1 MKGKILLAWSGGKD
15 SALALYE
22 LLKSNLYEVVSLL
35 VTITSD
41 YDRVSMHGVR
51 RELIERQALAL
62 GFPLDI
68 VLIPK
73 NCTNEEYEKRM
84 EEKMICYKNKGVEK
98 VAFGDIFLEDVREYR
113 ERNLARAGME
123 GVFPIW
129 GRTSREL
136 AESFIEMGF
145 KAVTTCV
152 DGKALTKDFVGR
164 EFNREFIASLPPESD
179 PSGENGEFHTFVYD
193 GPIFKEKV
201 AFKRGEIVLREGR
214 FYFCD
219 LLLLEKEVK
228 R

>member
-1 MKGKILLAWSGGKD
+1 MKEKILIAWSGGKD
-15 SALALYE
+15 SAFALYE
-22 LLKSNLYEVVSLL
+22 LLKSHRYEVVSLL

-51 RELIERQALAL
+51 RELIEKQALAL
-62 GFPLDI
+62 DLPLEL
-68 VLIPK
+68 VFIPK

-84 EEKMICYKNKGVEK
+84 GEKMFCYKNKGVEK

-113 ERNLARAGME
+113 ERNLASVGMR

-129 GRTSREL
+129 GKASREL

-152 DGKALTKDFVGR
+152 DGMVLTMDFVGR
-164 EFNREFIASLPPESD
+164 EFDREFISSLPPESD

-201 AFKRGEIVLREGR
+201 EFKRGEIVLREDR

-219 LLLLEKEVK
+219 LLP
-228 R
+228 

>member
-1 MKGKILLAWSGGKD
+1 MKEKILIAWSGGKD
-15 SALALYE
+15 SAFALYE
-22 LLKSNLYEVVSLL
+22 LLKSNRYEVVSLL

-62 GFPLDI
+62 DLPLEL
-68 VLIPK
+68 VFIPK

-84 EEKMICYKNKGVEK
+84 GEKMICYKNKGVEK

-113 ERNLARAGME
+113 ERNLARVGMR

-129 GRTSREL
+129 GKASREL

-152 DGKALTKDFVGR
+152 DGMVLTMDFVGR
-164 EFNREFIASLPPESD
+164 EFDREFISSLPPESD

-201 AFKRGEIVLREGR
+201 EFKRGEIVLREDR

-219 LLLLEKEVK
+219 LLP
-228 R
+228 